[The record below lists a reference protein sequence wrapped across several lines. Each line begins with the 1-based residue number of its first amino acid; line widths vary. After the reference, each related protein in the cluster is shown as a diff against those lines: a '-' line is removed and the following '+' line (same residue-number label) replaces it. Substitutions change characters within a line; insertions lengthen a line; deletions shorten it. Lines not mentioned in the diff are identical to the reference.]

1 MGIKT
6 TKSIKVF
13 HYVVDLIGGGR
24 YAMIEDSL
32 PVSTP
37 FTTTIDTTDI
47 FLVSGQVN
55 PIFDNYKIISVNRQ
69 IISPS

>member
-1 MGIKT
+1 
-6 TKSIKVF
+6 
-13 HYVVDLIGGGR
+13 
-24 YAMIEDSL
+24 MIEDSL

-47 FLVSGQVN
+47 FLVSGQAN